1 MLISWMSN
9 IPPITFTT
17 RALNIHLG
25 LAFIAVM
32 SVKRLQK
39 LLVWRPSIL
48 AELLHQIVYEA
59 HTNQTQSSRHKYT
72 LLIIATFASSQ
83 KKLTANQHS
92 LAEVWHFQEAH
103 FMWHSIP
110 WNVFSI
116 FFRQHFIYFSIQ
128 AALVELLPWC

>member
-9 IPPITFTT
+9 ISSITFTT

-25 LAFIAVM
+25 LTFIAVM
-32 SVKRLQK
+32 SVKRLKK
-39 LLVWRPSIL
+39 LLVWRPSVWLGFCIKL
-48 AELLHQIVYEA
+48 FKC
-59 HTNQTQSSRHKYT
+59 TNQTQSSQHKYT

-83 KKLTANQHS
+83 KKLAANQHS

-103 FMWHSIP
+103 FMQHSIP

-116 FFRQHFIYFSIQ
+116 FLRQHFVYFSMQ